1 MKHKSPQFPAA
12 YDPVRSDIARV
23 LEMIAGQI
31 KSADMSIAPVMQHV
45 MESPGS
51 LIRPVLVLLAGKSL
65 GRLQASHV
73 RIAAIVEMIHTAT
86 LLHDD
91 VIDQARLRRGR
102 ASLNSIWGNDCAVL
116 AGDFL
121 LARAFGIAGDLNNA
135 QVSRTLADAAVAMCR
150 GELRQNLLRGKWD
163 IDERTYRGII
173 EDKTAKLI
181 SASCALGA
189 IASNASGTAVR
200 RFAGFGLNLGMAFQH
215 TDDLLDIVGS
225 ESLMRKRQGSDIANG
240 KLTLAFI
247 VMLQRLGARAK
258 ASAFRE
264 LKSGRC
270 STGDC
275 LDDLRRTGALQHVF
289 DRAGAYIDRSLGC
302 LQADDQSPAHTGLRA
317 IARSVIDRIDTRKLR

>member
-23 LEMIAGQI
+23 LEIIAGQI
-31 KSADMSIAPVMQHV
+31 RSADSSIAPVMQHV
-45 MESPGS
+45 MRSPGS
-51 LIRPVLVLLAGKSL
+51 LTRPVLVLLAGKSL
-65 GRLQASHV
+65 GRLRASHI
-73 RIAAIVEMIHTAT
+73 RTAAIVEMIHTAT

-91 VIDQARLRRGR
+91 VIDQAGLRRGR

-121 LARAFGIAGDLNNA
+121 LARAFAIAGDLNNA
-135 QVSRTLADAAVAMCR
+135 QVSRALADVAVAMCR
-150 GELRQNLLRGKWD
+150 GELKQNLLRGRWD
-163 IDERTYRGII
+163 IDEQTYRSII
-173 EDKTAKLI
+173 DDKTAKLF

-189 IASNASGTAVR
+189 IASGASRTAVQ

-225 ESLMRKRQGSDIANG
+225 EPLMRKGQGSDIANG

-247 VMLQRLGARAK
+247 VMLQRLGAGAK
-258 ASAFRE
+258 ASAVRK
-264 LKSGRC
+264 LKTGRC
-270 STGDC
+270 STGDF

-289 DRAGAYIDRSLGC
+289 DKAGAYTDRALSC
-302 LQADDQSPAHTGLRA
+302 LQADEQSPAYAGLRA
-317 IARSVIDRIDTRKLR
+317 IARSVIERIDTRKLR